1 MNFQDWIL
9 LRAYSYDI
17 LNHLIAK
24 EICRIM
30 ICFVEAQLLKIDYT
44 VSKHKLKS
52 CILGTL
58 ETSTDMQLESIFLST
73 LDDCCQL
80 AFNAPI
86 TGKILVGHVINTA
99 TVIDVRHCRVLWYME
114 ADCKS
119 FNMAGV
125 NSEGKA
131 ICELNQLDD
140 IQHPEN
146 LIPFPGVSYHG
157 TEVFFIKLLFSFFN
171 TLITKYA
178 K

>member
-1 MNFQDWIL
+1 ML

-17 LNHLIAK
+17 LHNVSAK

-30 ICFVEAQLLKIDYT
+30 VCFVEAQKLKIDYT

-52 CILGTL
+52 CILGTQ
-58 ETSTDMQLESIFLST
+58 ETSSDMQLKSIFLST
-73 LDDCCQL
+73 LDACRQL

-86 TGKILVGHVINTA
+86 TDKILVGHVINTA
-99 TVIDVRHCRVLWYME
+99 KVIDVRHCRVLCYME

-131 ICELNQLDD
+131 ICELNQSDD
-140 IQHPEN
+140 IQHPKN
-146 LIPFPGVSYHG
+146 LIPFPGGSYHG
-157 TEVFFIKLLFSFFN
+157 TEVFLSKCYFLFL
-171 TLITKYA
+171 TL
-178 K
+178 